1 MIKSLLLMFSL
12 VLYSAIASAA
22 LYKWVDEKGNTHY
35 TSTPPPESAVH
46 DREVIG
52 KQGRVIKKLQGKMT
66 AEEKA
71 AYEQKMLEE
80 EQAARAKEEQEKHD
94 RSLLISYTSVSDI
107 EEKREA
113 KLKVLDEYIESLE
126 QARNRSGEEYDE
138 LLSQAIT
145 EEREGKV
152 PSEKLKADMRSAKR
166 EFDTAEEEL
175 ANSRIERKELE
186 KRFIDD
192 ISRFKE
198 LKGIKQ

>member
-1 MIKSLLLMFSL
+1 MIKKLLLMFSL

-22 LYKWVDEKGNTHY
+22 LYKWVDDKGNTHY

-52 KQGRVIKKLQGKMT
+52 KQGRVIKTLQGKMT

-80 EQAARAKEEQEKHD
+80 EQAARAREEQEKND
-94 RSLLISYTSVSDI
+94 RSLLISYTSLSDI
-107 EEKREA
+107 EENREA
-113 KLKVLDEYIESLE
+113 KLKTLDEYIESLE
-126 QARNRSGEEYDE
+126 LVRNRSGEEYDE

-166 EFDTAEEEL
+166 EFDEAEADL
-175 ANSRIERKELE
+175 ANARIERKELE

-198 LKGIKQ
+198 LKGIK

>member
-1 MIKSLLLMFSL
+1 MIKKLLLMFSL
-12 VLYSAIASAA
+12 VVYSAIASAA

-80 EQAARAKEEQEKHD
+80 EQAAKAREEQEKND
-94 RSLLISYTSVSDI
+94 RTLLISYTSVSDI

-113 KLKVLDEYIESLE
+113 KLKALDEYIESLE
-126 QARNRSGEEYDE
+126 HARNRAGEEYDE

-145 EEREGKV
+145 QEREGKV
-152 PSEKLKADMRSAKR
+152 PSEKHKADMRSAKR
-166 EFDTAEEEL
+166 EFDTAEADL
-175 ANSRIERKELE
+175 ANVRIERKELE

>member
-1 MIKSLLLMFSL
+1 MIKNLLLMFSL

-22 LYKWVDEKGNTHY
+22 LYKWVDDKGNTHY

-52 KQGRVIKKLQGKMT
+52 KQGRVIKTLQGKMT

-80 EQAARAKEEQEKHD
+80 EQAARAREEQEKND
-94 RSLLISYTSVSDI
+94 RSLLISYTSLSDI
-107 EEKREA
+107 EENREA
-113 KLKVLDEYIESLE
+113 KLKTLDEYIESLE
-126 QARNRSGEEYDE
+126 LVRNRSGEEYDE

-166 EFDTAEEEL
+166 EFDEAEADL
-175 ANSRIERKELE
+175 ANARIERKELE

-198 LKGIKQ
+198 LKGIK

>member
-1 MIKSLLLMFSL
+1 MFSL

-71 AYEQKMLEE
+71 VYEQKMLEE
-80 EQAARAKEEQEKHD
+80 EQAARAKEEQEKND

-107 EEKREA
+107 EEKREV

-126 QARNRSGEEYDE
+126 QVRNRSGEEYDA

-166 EFDTAEEEL
+166 EFDTAEAEL

>member
-1 MIKSLLLMFSL
+1 MFSL

>member
-1 MIKSLLLMFSL
+1 MIKKLLLMFSL

-80 EQAARAKEEQEKHD
+80 EQAAKAREEQEKND
-94 RSLLISYTSVSDI
+94 RTLLISYTSVSDI
-107 EEKREA
+107 EE
-113 KLKVLDEYIESLE
+113 
-126 QARNRSGEEYDE
+126 
-138 LLSQAIT
+138 
-145 EEREGKV
+145 
-152 PSEKLKADMRSAKR
+152 
-166 EFDTAEEEL
+166 
-175 ANSRIERKELE
+175 
-186 KRFIDD
+186 
-192 ISRFKE
+192 
-198 LKGIKQ
+198 

>member
-1 MIKSLLLMFSL
+1 MIKNLLLMFSL

-22 LYKWVDEKGNTHY
+22 LYKWVDDKGNTHY

-52 KQGRVIKKLQGKMT
+52 KQGRVIKTLQGKMT

-80 EQAARAKEEQEKHD
+80 EQAARAREEQEKND
-94 RSLLISYTSVSDI
+94 RSLLISYTSLSDI
-107 EEKREA
+107 EENREA
-113 KLKVLDEYIESLE
+113 KLKTLDEYIESLE
-126 QARNRSGEEYDE
+126 LIRNRSGEEYDE

-152 PSEKLKADMRSAKR
+152 PSEQLKADMRSAKR
-166 EFDTAEEEL
+166 EFDEAEADL
-175 ANSRIERKELE
+175 ANARIERKELE

-198 LKGIKQ
+198 LKGIK

>member
-1 MIKSLLLMFSL
+1 MIKNLLLMFSL

-22 LYKWVDEKGNTHY
+22 LYKWVDDKGNTHY

-52 KQGRVIKKLQGKMT
+52 KQGRVIKTLQGKMT

-80 EQAARAKEEQEKHD
+80 EQAARAREEQEKND
-94 RSLLISYTSVSDI
+94 RSLLISYTSLSDI
-107 EEKREA
+107 EENREA
-113 KLKVLDEYIESLE
+113 KLKTLDEYIESLE
-126 QARNRSGEEYDE
+126 LVRNRSGEEYDE

-152 PSEKLKADMRSAKR
+152 PSEQLKADMRSAKR
-166 EFDTAEEEL
+166 EFDEAEADL
-175 ANSRIERKELE
+175 ANARIERKELE

-198 LKGIKQ
+198 LKGIK

>member
-1 MIKSLLLMFSL
+1 MFSL

-22 LYKWVDEKGNTHY
+22 LYKWVDDKGNTHY

-52 KQGRVIKKLQGKMT
+52 KQGRVIKTLQGKMT

-80 EQAARAKEEQEKHD
+80 EQAARAREEQEKND
-94 RSLLISYTSVSDI
+94 RSLLISYTSLSDI
-107 EEKREA
+107 EENREA
-113 KLKVLDEYIESLE
+113 KLKTLDEYIESLE
-126 QARNRSGEEYDE
+126 LIRNRSGEEYDE

-152 PSEKLKADMRSAKR
+152 PSEQLKADMRSAKR
-166 EFDTAEEEL
+166 EFDEAEADL
-175 ANSRIERKELE
+175 ANARIERKELE

-198 LKGIKQ
+198 LKGIK